1 MAEKMVSENKRILIY
16 GDSNSWAY
24 LDDGNGERFQRRWP
38 IEMAG
43 GMMTNIAYELGNQV
57 QENLQSS
64 NSIDAISY
72 DSLLIMGMG
81 GSGVSGDVLKLLS
94 NSVVSTEVNVVKN
107 YTIPQG
113 LIPKKPFCL
122 FISYSGNT
130 EETISGVNEAISNKF
145 NWAVISSGGKLI
157 DLAKNHEKEYIQI
170 PSGLQPRAAFGYL
183 AQAVSIFLD
192 NNENTNFT
200 SEIHESGKYLNDL
213 LESGKDS
220 EIEKIAEKYSTTIMH
235 KTCIIYAGTELTE
248 LVSSRWKTQINE
260 NSKSKAFIG
269 SMPEV
274 HHNEILSWE
283 ADLIGSKENFIIIFL
298 RSPFEH
304 PQIKKRF
311 ELTEQLLGNKVQILN
326 IFPKESKSKLKI
338 LMELV
343 LLGDLLS
350 ISLAA
355 KLNMVPED
363 IDTIEKLKKLLGG

>member
-1 MAEKMVSENKRILIY
+1 
-16 GDSNSWAY
+16 
-24 LDDGNGERFQRRWP
+24 
-38 IEMAG
+38 
-43 GMMTNIAYELGNQV
+43 MTNIAYELGNQV

-64 NSIDAISY
+64 NGIDTISY

-107 YTIPQG
+107 YTIPKG
-113 LIPKKPFCL
+113 LVTKKPFCL

-130 EETISGVNEAISNKF
+130 EETISGVNEAISNNF

-200 SEIHESGKYLNDL
+200 SELHESGKYLNVL
-213 LESGKDS
+213 LENGKDS
-220 EIEKIAEKYSTTIMH
+220 EIEKIAEKYSKIIMH
-235 KTCIIYAGTELTE
+235 KTCIIYGGTEITE

-260 NSKSKAFIG
+260 NSKSKAFTG

-274 HHNEILSWE
+274 HHNEILSWQ
-283 ADLIGSKENFIIIFL
+283 ADLNGTKENFVIIFL

-311 ELTEQLLGNKVQILN
+311 ELTEQLLGDKVEILN
-326 IFPKESKSKLKI
+326 IFPKESKHKLKI

-355 KLNMVPED
+355 NLNMVPED
-363 IDTIEKLKKLLGG
+363 IDTIEELKKLLGG